1 MLFKDFNGAIK
12 LIERFVHP
20 ELVEHLKNSTKE
32 EDKVEYEISV
42 MYNKLINKVMPA
54 AMIKVYLEK
63 GKSLLKCNTSSK
75 EEMEKSCV
83 YISDLLGFTFAL
95 NNAVNLAKAKY
106 KVDAYGSITRKI
118 ENSMLIRLTRET
130 WSFAE
135 RFGAAI
141 YKVSKVLNHHNYTSN
156 DLLIKIRLRTD
167 NTDIFGGYDR
177 ESEGELIKAKE
188 VFSKYDN
195 VFDKVFHIFNRVAI
209 VGLDQQIDSYWAWI
223 DHSQVNDGIRTIG
236 YENKGGIS
244 INIED
249 SHTIKGILYASFDI
263 SMSDTAMILYRLE
276 KSTVVDGQY
285 R

>member
-1 MLFKDFNGAIK
+1 MIFKDFNGALK
-12 LIERFVHP
+12 LIERFLHP

-63 GKSLLKCNTSSK
+63 GKSILKCNTSSK

-83 YISDLLGFTFAL
+83 YIADLLGFTFAL

-130 WSFAE
+130 WAFSD
-135 RFGAAI
+135 RFGSSI
-141 YKVSKVLNHHNYTSN
+141 YKISKILMNPNYKSN
-156 DLLIKIRLRTD
+156 DLLVKIRLQSD
-167 NTDIFGGYDR
+167 NSAIFGDYDR
-177 ESEGELIKAKE
+177 ETDSEIIKAKE
-188 VFSKYDN
+188 VFDKLDN
-195 VFDKVFHIFNRVAI
+195 VFDKVFFIYGKIDI
-209 VGLDQQIDSYWAWI
+209 VGLDQQIDSIWCWI
-223 DHSQVNDGIRTIG
+223 DHSQVNDGIRTLG
-236 YENKGGIS
+236 YETKGGIS
-244 INIED
+244 VNVADE
-249 SHTIKGILYASFDI
+249 SIKGVLYTSFDI
-263 SMSDTAMILYRLE
+263 SVSDTMMILYRLE
-276 KSTVVDGQY
+276 KNAVADGQY